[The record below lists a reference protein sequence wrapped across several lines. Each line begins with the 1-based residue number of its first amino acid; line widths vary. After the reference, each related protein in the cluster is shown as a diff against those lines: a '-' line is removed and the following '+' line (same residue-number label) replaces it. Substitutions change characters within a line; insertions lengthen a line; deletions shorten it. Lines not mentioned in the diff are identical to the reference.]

1 MDKIWIIKGR
11 SKYVKK
17 FTVYKNESDLL
28 KDIHSDF
35 DLQILEYELKSS
47 SEVSD
52 YLLSK
57 ERDKQ
62 LRQVLGELSKEES
75 AIQKFIKMYEEL
87 APEGKEFEKRIFQA
101 GSIKRIQSSK
111 KIEMLKR
118 LKKFSNHKKQI
129 VKIIT
134 DNKKYFLSE
143 VSNNVDWYL
152 TILSLHNFRSHVYD
166 APQKDTATEKI
177 KQNFKLAKQLL
188 LIEKR
193 KEN

>member
-111 KIEMLKR
+111 KIEILKR

-188 LIEKR
+188 IEKR

>member
-101 GSIKRIQSSK
+101 GSIKRIKSSK

-118 LKKFSNHKKQI
+118 LKSFL
-129 VKIIT
+129 IIK
-134 DNKKYFLSE
+134 NK
-143 VSNNVDWYL
+143 
-152 TILSLHNFRSHVYD
+152 
-166 APQKDTATEKI
+166 
-177 KQNFKLAKQLL
+177 
-188 LIEKR
+188 
-193 KEN
+193 

>member
-188 LIEKR
+188 IEKR

>member
-1 MDKIWIIKGR
+1 MDKIWIIKSR

-188 LIEKR
+188 IEKR